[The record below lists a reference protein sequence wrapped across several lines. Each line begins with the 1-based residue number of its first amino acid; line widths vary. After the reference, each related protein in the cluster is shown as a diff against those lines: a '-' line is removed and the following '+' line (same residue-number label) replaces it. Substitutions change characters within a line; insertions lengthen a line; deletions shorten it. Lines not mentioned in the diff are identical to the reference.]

1 MAPKRP
7 LGLGKASKAKKQ
19 KLQKEQQQAA
29 AEAANSTPEN
39 VKVDGKNEEEKEPK
53 LTNELTVELADE
65 VDPNDPLAQ
74 LLGLWKT
81 WLSSERDNELIL
93 NGIIHECDRILRNCK
108 SNGGS
113 EDMELTPAFYS
124 IYALSL
130 SHLAAFHVVNED
142 DDDEDEDGEEA
153 EKQKKENE
161 KDGKK
166 SEENVKDFFDNALE
180 RVENGLAKFP
190 NDESLLLT
198 KVSILLDR
206 IPLEHISQ
214 MEVSSTLKEFPNV
227 QESLDLALDVYN
239 KAIKQAEEKK
249 NYKLFNDEN
258 TFEILKTLDDLLD
271 IIDNFGKQHL
281 EALDSDDEDDEVSDK
296 KKKDSDL
303 DDVLEEVE
311 LSKDHPLYAIQQSDK
326 YNQFWR
332 DAAIE
337 QLKFLNL
344 EEKDKINTKLQKLI
358 SQKIGQSYLMEA
370 EGPISIFN
378 TLEYDNDDDEEGQD
392 KEKLKEIDGLTSEQ
406 ANKIA
411 KELVETALKYL
422 KDAYDEEDPKSW
434 VDIAEAEITYGNL
447 FELKS
452 RDQEKLYLG

>member
-1 MAPKRP
+1 MGVRAVKFKPHQHQHQLILIYFQTMAPKRP

-19 KLQKEQQQAA
+19 KLEKLQREQQA
-29 AEAANSTPEN
+29 AEAANSSTPEKNGN
-39 VKVDGKNEEEKEPK
+39 VDDGEKNESKDGEPK

-108 SNGGS
+108 SNGGD
-113 EDMELTPAFYS
+113 EDIELTPDFYS

-142 DDDEDEDGEEA
+142 DDEDDEEGEEA
-153 EKQKKENE
+153 EKQKKEKAE
-161 KDGKK
+161 KKDSKK

-180 RVENGLAKFP
+180 RVENGLVKFP

-227 QESLDLALDVYN
+227 QESLDLALDVYD
-239 KAIKQAEEKK
+239 KAIKQAEEKQ

-296 KKKDSDL
+296 KTKGSDVDL
-303 DDVLEEVE
+303 DDDVLEEVE
-311 LSKDHPLYAIQQSDK
+311 LAKDHPLYAIQQTDK

-337 QLKFLNL
+337 QLKFLKL
-344 EEKDKINTKLQKLI
+344 EEKDKINSKLQKLI

-378 TLEYDNDDDEEGQD
+378 TLE
-392 KEKLKEIDGLTSEQ
+392 L
-406 ANKIA
+406 
-411 KELVETALKYL
+411 
-422 KDAYDEEDPKSW
+422 PKNW
-434 VDIAEAEITYGNL
+434 L
-447 FELKS
+447 
-452 RDQEKLYLG
+452 RQH